1 MLTLVRDIRTN
12 DAILGRLYHN
22 GGIVCYTLENAAKAI
37 PCGMYTVQNSKSPKF
52 KRELPLIWNVSVPAS
67 RGIRIHVGN
76 TVASSSGCVLVGM
89 TREVHLLG
97 GSKLKESKNSETM
110 VTMICRN
117 EKNLVIVDACANNGA
132 CANNFHHQSPLTQS
146 PSFV

>member
-1 MLTLVRDIRTN
+1 MLTLVRYTRTET
-12 DAILGRLYHN
+12 AILGSLYLN
-22 GGIVCYTLENAAKAI
+22 GAFACYTLENADKAI

-52 KRELPLIWNVSVPAS
+52 KRELPLLHNERVSSS

-89 TREVHLLG
+89 GRNGDSLT
-97 GSKLKESKNSETM
+97 ESTPAETM

-117 EKNLVIVDACANNGA
+117 ESNLVIVDNYKHGM
-132 CANNFHHQSPLTQS
+132 TDK
-146 PSFV
+146 